1 MRTAP
6 FHLGAIS
13 ALVPV
18 ALFFLFSCTSNEK
31 PDNILP
37 SEQMVDIMV
46 DMHLAE
52 TAANL
57 KLVGVDSL
65 SPSYG
70 QLYEGIFAKYGTTK
84 SAFDS
89 TLYHYSVR
97 PEEMNVIYDEVLER
111 LSEMDAEAAA
121 KQ

>member
-1 MRTAP
+1 MT
-6 FHLGAIS
+6 FWLSLILAI
-13 ALVPV
+13 
-18 ALFFLFSCTSNEK
+18 FLFSCNTNEK
-31 PDNILP
+31 PTNVLP
-37 SEQMVDIMV
+37 SEQVVDIMV
-46 DMHLAE
+46 DIHLAE

-70 QLYEGIFAKYGTTK
+70 QLYEGIFAKHGTTR

-97 PEEMNVIYDEVLER
+97 PEEMNVIYDKVLEE
-111 LSEMDAEAAA
+111 LSELDARSTAASG
-121 KQ
+121 Q